1 MSRGPGRL
9 QRAIF
14 ETIRKHGKPMT
25 FAEIQNMAFPEGTY
39 DGDMA
44 RALGAS
50 NVGVIRSMRRAIQK
64 MVEQEVLV
72 AAGNGG
78 RGDARRYSIHPII
91 AAMCRGD
98 ASTGKLLL
106 EVRPQIAT
114 GDEWRDWIKQ
124 FGMTVEDAE
133 RCIDAARRAGAMQ
146 KPDAS

>member
-14 ETIRKHGKPMT
+14 ETMRRHGKPMT
-25 FAEIQNMAFPEGTY
+25 FADIQNIAFPEGTFE
-39 DGDMA
+39 GEMA

-50 NVGVIRSMRRAIQK
+50 NVGVIRSMRRSIQK

-72 AAGNGG
+72 SAGNGR
-78 RGDARRYSIHPII
+78 RGDAWRYSIHPII

-106 EVRPQIAT
+106 EARPQIAT
-114 GDEWRDWIKQ
+114 DNEWRDWIKQ

-133 RCIDAARRAGAMQ
+133 RYMDAARRAGEC
-146 KPDAS
+146 